1 VRPGL
6 LAIVVGLFF
15 ALVVAMAVALAAR
28 RMFDPVAEVPHRHRE
43 FANTTAAI
51 AQILA
56 ENPRPRVY
64 AIGEYH
70 QTRNAI
76 AATSPLTRFT
86 QEIITMLEPFAA
98 HLVVEAWLD
107 ASCWSPTNAAKAVQ
121 AGTQRPGST
130 QMDVMRLVQRSQAM
144 HLQTHTLPMTCIEYD
159 AMVDASGHV
168 DFLLLLQLVTGKL
181 TETTRALL
189 SRPATGTG
197 DSVIVYGGALHNDLY
212 PRWPLE
218 ELSYAK
224 TLSTELG
231 GKVLEI
237 DLVVPEVVADMQM
250 IRSEPWF
257 PLLGRASPKRV
268 LVWQRGPAS
277 YVVILPA
284 QSEDVSRVAK
294 LVERM

>member
-1 VRPGL
+1 MCHVCVRAGI
-6 LAIVVGLFF
+6 LAF
-15 ALVVAMAVALAAR
+15 VVALSAC

-43 FANTTAAI
+43 FADTKAAI
-51 AQILA
+51 AQILS

-86 QEIITMLEPFAA
+86 QEIISMLEPFAA

-107 ASCWSPTNAAKAVQ
+107 ASCWSPASANKAVLSQ
-121 AGTQRPGST
+121 TQRPAST
-130 QMDVMRLVQRSQAM
+130 SMEVMRLVQRSQQLRM
-144 HLQTHTLPMTCIEYD
+144 QTHTLPMTCIEYD
-159 AMVDASGHV
+159 AMVDASGHL

-181 TETTRALL
+181 TETTRDLL
-189 SRPATGTG
+189 IRARERVA
-197 DSVIVYGGALHNDLY
+197 DESVIVYGGALHNDLY

-224 TLSTELG
+224 TLSGELG

-237 DLVVPEVVADMQM
+237 DLVVPEIVADMRM

-268 LVWQRGPAS
+268 VVWQRGPAS
-277 YVVILPA
+277 YLVILPA
-284 QSEDVSRVAK
+284 QSEDVARVAK